1 MYSLIMLAFLTIPI
15 ASFIFF
21 ICSLISFFTAKSR
34 NKHSPGSYSMEELRS
49 KKIALIVSSV
59 IFGVILTVIISFI
72 VLLYSAV
79 AFM

>member
-1 MYSLIMLAFLTIPI
+1 MYLIVLFAFFTIPI

-21 ICSLISFFTAKSR
+21 VCSLISFFTAKSR
-34 NKHSPGSYSMEELRS
+34 NKHSPGSYSMEELRI

-59 IFGVILTVIISFI
+59 IFGVILTVIIGFI